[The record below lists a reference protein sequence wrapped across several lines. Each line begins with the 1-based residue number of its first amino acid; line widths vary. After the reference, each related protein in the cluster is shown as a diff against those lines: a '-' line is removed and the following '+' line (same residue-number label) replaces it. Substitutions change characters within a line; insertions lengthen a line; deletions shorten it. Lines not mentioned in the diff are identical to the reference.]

1 MNRREAMQLMGA
13 TTLGSALAGRAA
25 ADHPVADAAAP
36 NPLGKFHAYLCAYH
50 LAKRDPKFV
59 VEAHHYCATVSGDV
73 HQCVIFDSTGANA
86 RILGVEY
93 IVSDAIYRSL
103 PDEEKKYY
111 HPHRYEVV
119 GGLLLAPGLPAADEK
134 GLMEKLVTTW
144 GKTWHTWPDPKSALP
159 LGEPLLMWSST
170 RDGQIDQ
177 ALLAKR
183 DQELRIDTR
192 EIRKRRSYLG
202 SVPDVPPPASIN
214 DLGHQ
219 Q

>member
-1 MNRREAMQLMGA
+1 MNRRKAMQMMGA
-13 TTLGSALAGRAA
+13 ATLGSALSGRAT
-25 ADHPVADAAAP
+25 ADHPAADAAAT

-59 VEAHHYCATVSGDV
+59 VEAHHYCAAVSGDV

-144 GKTWHTWPDPKSALP
+144 GKT
-159 LGEPLLMWSST
+159 
-170 RDGQIDQ
+170 
-177 ALLAKR
+177 
-183 DQELRIDTR
+183 
-192 EIRKRRSYLG
+192 
-202 SVPDVPPPASIN
+202 
-214 DLGHQ
+214 
-219 Q
+219 